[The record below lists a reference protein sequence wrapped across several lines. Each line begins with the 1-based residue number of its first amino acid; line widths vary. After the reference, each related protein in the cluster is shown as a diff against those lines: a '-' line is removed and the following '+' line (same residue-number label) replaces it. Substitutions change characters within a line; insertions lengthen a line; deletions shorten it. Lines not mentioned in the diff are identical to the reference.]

1 MRSRALREA
10 CTRDRPA
17 RRTAISTTLVRS
29 PWLYR
34 HCPSSSHFLR
44 ADRLVDEA
52 QAAGDARLICE
63 LFGLTFKAKP
73 DKLFTVLRY
82 GLRPETVER

>member
-1 MRSRALREA
+1 MATHHQPHLFL
-10 CTRDRPA
+10 TR
-17 RRTAISTTLVRS
+17 

-34 HCPSSSHFLR
+34 HYPSSSHLLR

-63 LFGLTFKAKP
+63 LFGLTFNAA
-73 DKLFTVLRY
+73 TRCT
-82 GLRPETVER
+82 RPYQDPAL